1 MRSSHLRSS
10 HLRSSHL
17 LLELTEILS
26 KPESKINSLKLRI
39 KEIKE
44 KFNESKDIF
53 SKLKIKQ
60 IKRQLYIKESKNLS
74 AKKKKQKRLKK
85 NLLVLEEHLSNLKK
99 YHDYDDTEH
108 KGIRDVRS
116 FFDLPIDKDYYKP
129 IIANDTF
136 SSNYAIILNMK
147 VKEIKT
153 KLYQMKH
160 IFI

>member
-53 SKLKIKQ
+53 SKLKIKE

-74 AKKKKQKRLKK
+74 AKKKNR
-85 NLLVLEEHLSNLKK
+85 
-99 YHDYDDTEH
+99 
-108 KGIRDVRS
+108 
-116 FFDLPIDKDYYKP
+116 KD
-129 IIANDTF
+129 
-136 SSNYAIILNMK
+136 
-147 VKEIKT
+147 
-153 KLYQMKH
+153 
-160 IFI
+160 

>member
-1 MRSSHLRSS
+1 MRSSRLRSS

-26 KPESKINSLKLRI
+26 KPESKINSLKLKI
-39 KEIKE
+39 KE
-44 KFNESKDIF
+44 
-53 SKLKIKQ
+53 

-74 AKKKKQKRLKK
+74 VKKKKQKRLKK

-108 KGIRDVRS
+108 KGRRDVRS

-153 KLYQMKH
+153 KLYQIKH

>member
-10 HLRSSHL
+10 HLRSSRL

-53 SKLKIKQ
+53 SKLKIKE

-74 AKKKKQKRLKK
+74 AKKKKIEKIKK
-85 NLLVLEEHLSNLKK
+85 ESSC
-99 YHDYDDTEH
+99 
-108 KGIRDVRS
+108 IRRTS
-116 FFDLPIDKDYYKP
+116 F
-129 IIANDTF
+129 
-136 SSNYAIILNMK
+136 
-147 VKEIKT
+147 
-153 KLYQMKH
+153 
-160 IFI
+160 

>member
-53 SKLKIKQ
+53 SKLKIKE

-74 AKKKKQKRLKK
+74 AKKKKIEKIKK
-85 NLLVLEEHLSNLKK
+85 E
-99 YHDYDDTEH
+99 
-108 KGIRDVRS
+108 
-116 FFDLPIDKDYYKP
+116 
-129 IIANDTF
+129 
-136 SSNYAIILNMK
+136 SS
-147 VKEIKT
+147 
-153 KLYQMKH
+153 
-160 IFI
+160 